1 MPGEY
6 RGRTITTIDAV
17 AFVPFN
23 FYVVGFDQDGG
34 YKGYE
39 FEIQVSPTVTVLARV
54 LNPPTALNVGSGDN
68 FIVGTGGCVSGVG
81 AVVLVDYQALVFA
94 PEFDSPICVTNSTPS
109 SFQPAVQGYLTC
121 SDELIPFG
129 LAENGQGIYPDGC
142 GILGATMDAP
152 VATENASWGSVKTR
166 F

>member
-1 MPGEY
+1 MRLVKVLAMVACITCFASLAVAQPEPGDI
-6 RGRTITTIDAV
+6 GVFGDPAGTITTIDAV

-109 SFQPAVQGYLTC
+109 RMVSSVAGRASSLYN
-121 SDELIPFG
+121 
-129 LAENGQGIYPDGC
+129 A
-142 GILGATMDAP
+142 AP
-152 VATENASWGSVKTR
+152 EPTVISRA
-166 F
+166 